1 MPVKEARFYEQLADG
16 LVRCTIC
23 PRRCVIKPGER
34 GFCGTREN
42 RDGRLYT
49 LIYGELSASAV
60 DPIEKKP
67 LFHFEPGSLTFSIS
81 TVGCSFKCPWCQ
93 NYHIS
98 QARPE
103 EYRTVSTSPEDV
115 IRLAKRYECP
125 SISITY
131 NEPIIWLEFVE
142 DVGKL
147 AKAEGLEVV
156 LVTNG
161 YISLEALD
169 AVAGLI
175 DAANVDIKAF
185 DPGFYRRYCKG
196 DLESVLQAT
205 VAMLEKGIHV
215 ETTLLIIPGLN
226 DKEEELRA
234 FCKWHYE
241 NLGPDTP
248 LHISRFF
255 PAYKMLYKEATPIS
269 TLQKAYDIA
278 KEAGLSYVYVG
289 NLPGNPGEHTYCPG
303 CGRPVIKRHGFEI
316 ADWALDDE
324 MRCEECGTRI
334 PIRGRFHKRGRWSPF
349 LIY

>member
-1 MPVKEARFYEQLADG
+1 MPTREARFYEKLKGD

-49 LIYGELSASAV
+49 LIYGEVSASAV

-67 LFHFEPGSLTFSIS
+67 LFHFEPGSFTFSIS

-98 QARPE
+98 QVLPE
-103 EYRTVSTSPEDV
+103 EYRTVKMEPEEV
-115 IRLAKRYECP
+115 VSLAKRYNCP

-142 DVGKL
+142 DVGKV
-147 AKAEGLEVV
+147 AKREGLEVV

-161 YISLEALD
+161 YITLEALD
-169 AVAGLI
+169 AVASLI
-175 DAANVDIKAF
+175 DAVNVDVKSFSDA
-185 DPGFYRRYCKG
+185 FYRRYCKG
-196 DLESVLQAT
+196 DLESVLQAV
-205 VAMLEKGIHV
+205 VAMKEKGIHV
-215 ETTLLIIPGLN
+215 ETTTLLIPGLN
-226 DKEEELRA
+226 DSDEELRA
-234 FCKWHYE
+234 LCKWHYE

-248 LHISRFF
+248 IHFSRFY
-255 PAYKMLYKEATPIS
+255 PCYKMLYKEPTPVS
-269 TLQKAYDIA
+269 TLQKAHDIA
-278 KEAGLSYVYVG
+278 AEEGLKYIYVG

-303 CGRPVIKRHGFEI
+303 CGEVVIKRFGFEI
-316 ADWALDDE
+316 VDWRLDE
-324 MRCEECGTRI
+324 QMRCPSCGTKI
-334 PIRGRFHKRGRWSPF
+334 PIRGSYHRRGGWHPL

>member
-1 MPVKEARFYEQLADG
+1 MPAREARFYEALPDG
-16 LVRCTIC
+16 VVRCTIC
-23 PRRCVIKPGER
+23 PRKCVIKPGQR

-49 LIYGELSASAV
+49 LIYGELSASAI

-98 QARPE
+98 QVLPE
-103 EYRTVSTSPEDV
+103 EYRTTHMEPEEV
-115 IRLAKRYECP
+115 VRLAKRYKCP

-147 AKAEGLEVV
+147 AKHEGLKVV

-169 AVAGLI
+169 AVAPLI
-175 DAANVDIKAF
+175 DAANVDIKSF
-185 DPGFYRRYCKG
+185 SPEFYRRYCKG
-196 DLESVLQAT
+196 DLEGVLKAV
-205 VAMLEKGIHV
+205 VAMKEKGIHV
-215 ETTLLIIPGLN
+215 ETTLLVIPGLN
-226 DKEEELRA
+226 DNEEELRA
-234 FCKWHYE
+234 FFKWHYE
-241 NLGPDTP
+241 ELGPDTP
-248 LHISRFF
+248 VHISRFF
-255 PAYKMLYKEATPIS
+255 PAYKMLYKEPTPVS

-278 KEAGLSYVYVG
+278 REAGLNFVYVG

-303 CGRPVIKRHGFEI
+303 CGEPVIRREGFDI
-316 ADWALDDE
+316 VDWRLDE
-324 MRCEECGTRI
+324 QMRCPNCGTRI
-334 PIRGRFHKRGRWSPF
+334 PIRGRYHRRGGWFPL

>member
-1 MPVKEARFYEQLADG
+1 MPAREARFYEVLEGG

-23 PRRCVIKPGER
+23 PRRCVLKPGQR

-42 RDGRLYT
+42 RDGRLYS
-49 LIYGELSASAV
+49 LIYGEVSASAV

-81 TVGCSFKCPWCQ
+81 SVGCNFKCPWCQ

-98 QARPE
+98 HARPE
-103 EYRTVSTSPEDV
+103 DYRTVRMEPEEV
-115 IRLAKRYECP
+115 VRLAKQYGCP

-147 AKAEGLEVV
+147 AKREGLEVV

-161 YISLEALD
+161 YITLEALD

-175 DAANVDIKAF
+175 DAANVDVKAF
-185 DPGFYRRYCKG
+185 RNDFYRRYCKG

-205 VAMLEKGIHV
+205 VAMKEKGIHV
-215 ETTLLIIPGLN
+215 ETTNLIIPGLN
-226 DKEEELRA
+226 DSEEELRDL
-234 FCKWHYE
+234 CRWHYE

-248 LHISRFF
+248 IHFSRFF
-255 PAYKMLYKEATPIS
+255 PCYKMLFKQPTPTS
-269 TLQKAYDIA
+269 TLRKAQEIA
-278 KEAGLSYVYVG
+278 LEAGLRYVYVG

-303 CGRPVIKRHGFEI
+303 CGRPVIKRLGFEI
-316 ADWALDDE
+316 VEWRLDE
-324 MRCEECGTRI
+324 HMRCTDCGTRI
-334 PIRGRFHKRGRWSPF
+334 PIRGRYHRRGSWMPF